1 MDKACNLIK
10 KGVKWCCYT
19 ILTVFIGLNAIKSIL
34 TPVQDTVNSKGIFM
48 GISLI
53 PGIGDTAQ
61 VLSNTILS
69 SSALIKN
76 AIGVSGIIA
85 IVMCMFFPLLRIG
98 LLAVI
103 YQGIAAGLQPISD
116 KRMVRAV
123 SSLGQAL
130 GMIVYQYERRHNET
144 VFVA

>member
-61 VLSNTILS
+61 VLIQYDTFIFCINKKCNRCVGNYCYCYVYVLS
-69 SSALIKN
+69 VAADWSSCGYI
-76 AIGVSGIIA
+76 SGDCCRTTA
-85 IVMCMFFPLLRIG
+85 N
-98 LLAVI
+98 
-103 YQGIAAGLQPISD
+103 
-116 KRMVRAV
+116 K
-123 SSLGQAL
+123 
-130 GMIVYQYERRHNET
+130 
-144 VFVA
+144 